1 MAEISA
7 FSQASTRAIGQ
18 SKIFLVE
25 KLRQSDD
32 WPAQAFLLE
41 RRWPNEFGRS
51 DARPLPKEPEPDR
64 QGPLVSFILSMPD
77 GTQRETTLMR
87 QKRSFAGIFPDAISR
102 PQTSPSWATMPE
114 TLAGATKSHEN
125 ISARAAVSDRR

>member
-18 SKIFLVE
+18 STIFLVE
-25 KLRQSDD
+25 ELRQSDD
-32 WPAQAFLLE
+32 WRAQAFLLE

-51 DARPLPKEPEPDR
+51 DARPLPKEPEPER
-64 QGPLVSFILSMPD
+64 QGPLASFILSMPD
-77 GTQRETTLMR
+77 GTQREQPLMR

>member
-32 WPAQAFLLE
+32 WRAQAFLLE
-41 RRWPNEFGRS
+41 WRWPNEFGRS
-51 DARPLPKEPEPDR
+51 DARPLPKEPEPER
-64 QGPLVSFILSMPD
+64 HGPLVSFILSMPD
-77 GTQRETTLMR
+77 GTQRETTFDEGRKDLLR
-87 QKRSFAGIFPDAISR
+87 AFFQTRSAASRRVRAGQRCRRRWQALPNPMKTFP
-102 PQTSPSWATMPE
+102 PVLP
-114 TLAGATKSHEN
+114 
-125 ISARAAVSDRR
+125 